1 MKTMN
6 TRRHFL
12 QTAALSAI
20 AAPNILRAQDS
31 KQKIR
36 VACVGI
42 GQMGNG
48 AVSGSRDEEIVAFC
62 DVDWRDLG
70 GRSAFEIAKKHPK
83 VPKFTDFREMLEKK
97 GSDIDAVL

>member
-1 MKTMN
+1 MPSP

-12 QTAALSAI
+12 QTSALAAF
-20 AAPNILRAQDS
+20 AAPNLIRAQNS

-48 AVSGSRDEEIVAFC
+48 AVQGSRDEEIVAFC
-62 DVDWRDLG
+62 DVDWRELG
-70 GRSAFEIAKKHPK
+70 GRCAAEIAKKHPQ
-83 VPKFTDFREMLEKK
+83 VPKVTDFREMLDKK
-97 GSDIDAVL
+97 G